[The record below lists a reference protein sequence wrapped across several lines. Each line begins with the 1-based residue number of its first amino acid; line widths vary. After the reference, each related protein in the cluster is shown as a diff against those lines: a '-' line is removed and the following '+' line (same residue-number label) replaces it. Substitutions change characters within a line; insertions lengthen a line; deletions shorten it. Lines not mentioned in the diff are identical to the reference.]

1 MFMDDIKNRIEI
13 VRICIL
19 EIAADIFN
27 NTLRKIPCK
36 APFII
41 RFIGILT
48 TTKTPCEYLD

>member
-19 EIAADIFN
+19 EIAANIFN

-48 TTKTPCEYLD
+48 TAKTPCEYLD